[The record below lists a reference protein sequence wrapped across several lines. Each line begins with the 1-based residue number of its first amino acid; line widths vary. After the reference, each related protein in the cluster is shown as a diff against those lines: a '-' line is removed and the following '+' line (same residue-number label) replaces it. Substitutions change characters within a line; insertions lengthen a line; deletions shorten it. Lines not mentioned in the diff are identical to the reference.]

1 MGKRT
6 VLPAK
11 VRRYYARH
19 RELEAVSGGEI
30 GAKVDAIVTRYA
42 YREGL
47 RKCEGPRGGK
57 AYQTFYRDVYYSAA
71 TLEWY
76 DVKRVEVA
84 PHVWRCVFVPIK
96 SATLRD
102 VHQGQTAEQGLP
114 VASIVIEDGH
124 AVRITAGG
132 VDLFNIDNAAHGLDT
147 YEAAIHALGLDHK
160 KRKSPSAA

>member
-1 MGKRT
+1 MSKKS

-19 RELEAVSGGEI
+19 RELEHIVSG
-30 GAKVDAIVTRYA
+30 ATVDAIVTRYA

-47 RKCEGPRGGK
+47 RRVVGPRGGK

-76 DVKRVEVA
+76 DVRRVEVA
-84 PHVWRCVFVPIK
+84 PHVWRCMYAPIK
-96 SATLRD
+96 SATLHD
-102 VHQGQTAEQGLP
+102 VHQGQSVEQGVP
-114 VASIVIEDGH
+114 VASISIEDGH
-124 AVRITAGG
+124 AVRIVACG
-132 VDLFNIDNAAHGLDT
+132 VELFNVSNPEHTLNT

>member
-1 MGKRT
+1 MGKKT

-19 RELEAVSGGEI
+19 RELEHVEAGEVC
-30 GAKVDAIVTRYA
+30 AKIDAIVTRYA

-47 RKCEGPRGGK
+47 RRVEGPRGGK
-57 AYQTFYRDVYYSAA
+57 AYQTFYRETYYSAA
-71 TLEWY
+71 TLTWY
-76 DVKRVEVA
+76 DVRRVEVA
-84 PHVWRCVFVPIK
+84 PHVWRCVFVPIR
-96 SATLRD
+96 SAVLRD

-124 AVRITAGG
+124 AVRITANNI
-132 VDLFNIDNAAHGLDT
+132 DLFNLDNTTHSLDT

-160 KRKSPSAA
+160 KRRSPSAA